1 MQGHSDDEADEILLD
16 DQQAREPIALPVN
29 EPLAE
34 AEQQQEQLMKI
45 SAAVYNGYPTAST
58 ISLLLSFPKT
68 TAIALADTGSTTT
81 FMDLDFAVKHKIPMT
96 NTSAKSVTVAGGGTL
111 TSSALAPNCRFTIQ
125 GQEFV
130 TSFRILPLQGSEIIF
145 GVDWFK
151 QHNPVTFDF
160 VGRKLT
166 VERQG
171 KVHTFHDHLL
181 PKGKLL
187 ISSDQCSKLIE
198 KGAMGYM
205 LYSPPETDKDSEE
218 GIPVPDAITHILHQ
232 FQDIFQPPSG
242 LPPIRSCD
250 HQIPL
255 LPNAKP
261 PNIRPYRMSHS

>member
-1 MQGHSDDEADEILLD
+1 
-16 DQQAREPIALPVN
+16 
-29 EPLAE
+29 
-34 AEQQQEQLMKI
+34 
-45 SAAVYNGYPTAST
+45 
-58 ISLLLSFPKT
+58 
-68 TAIALADTGSTTT
+68 
-81 FMDLDFAVKHKIPMT
+81 
-96 NTSAKSVTVAGGGTL
+96 VAGGGTL
-111 TSSALAPNCRFTIQ
+111 ISSALAPNCRFTIQ

-166 VERQG
+166 VERQE
-171 KVHTFHDHLL
+171 KIHTFHDHLL
-181 PKGKLL
+181 PKDKLL

-205 LYSPPETDKDSEE
+205 LYSTPETDKASEE
-218 GIPVPDAITHILHQ
+218 GHLQIPVPDAITHILHQ

-255 LPNAKP
+255 IPNAKP